1 MAGGGEA
8 RVVEKGLFVPC
19 GPDAEKLEV
28 TIAGLGKLVGE
39 GNVGCAELVDNHR
52 AESFRIA
59 RLVVA
64 SEQNKRRGKS
74 EPNDKE
80 KFNTRAAVTGLRMV
94 RPAQALRVEVRD
106 EQPVRVYWRGMRGE
120 VVAASGPWRS
130 SGDWWQEDAWQLDEW
145 DLGIEVSA
153 SSPLGAQHRCAPS
166 RQNPNS
172 LDAQEFSSYPQRGL
186 YRIYYDALRQ
196 SRFLCERTLGQK

>member
-1 MAGGGEA
+1 
-8 RVVEKGLFVPC
+8 
-19 GPDAEKLEV
+19 
-28 TIAGLGKLVGE
+28 
-39 GNVGCAELVDNHR
+39 VGCAELVDSHR
-52 AESFRIA
+52 PESFRVA

-64 SEQNKRRGKS
+64 SERNTRRGKS

-80 KFNTRAAVTGLRMV
+80 KFNTRAAMTGLRVV

-106 EQPVRVYWRGMRGE
+106 EQPVRVYLRGMRGE

-145 DLGIEVSA
+145 DLEIEFSA
-153 SSPLGAQHRCAPS
+153 SSPVGAQHRCAPS

-172 LDAQEFSSYPQRGL
+172 LDAQEFSSCPQRGL

-196 SRFLCERTLGQK
+196 SWFVRGVYD